1 MFLEWLESE
10 FSVAKWKCERMIVD
24 LGIYCFWSRTDEE
37 LSLVCPTELLPK
49 DVELHEDGWVGF
61 RIKGQMDFTLVGIL
75 AEISRCLAE
84 KGISIFAVSTYD
96 TDYIFI
102 KKRYIDLAQEVLEAD
117 NWHFIN

>member
-1 MFLEWLESE
+1 M
-10 FSVAKWKCERMIVD
+10 
-24 LGIYCFWSRTDEE
+24 
-37 LSLVCPTELLPK
+37 VCPTELLPK

-102 KKRYIDLAQEVLEAD
+102 KKRYIDLAQEVLEAN